1 MLKLKTRLKDS
12 AMIGYDPSF
21 NVNHFFF
28 EKGNFLKDWK
38 TEDGKY
44 AGNIIN
50 AYCSQFGI
58 NQRMLVVTLQRE
70 QGLIEDLGRPFT
82 NPPQDIRRLNGAT
95 GCGMWDDGTVISKVQ
110 GFEQQIAGACA
121 TYKKWYLIWK
131 AGTRKELVP
140 PDKEK
145 WCEPENA
152 ITYSL
157 LMYTPHASVLKLNED
172 IYDRYFPGYTDKQDK
187 VWPNS

>member
-1 MLKLKTRLKDS
+1 MPILKLKTRLKDS
-12 AMIGYDPSF
+12 AMIGYDPAF

-28 EKGNFLKDWK
+28 EIQNFLKDWQ

-50 AYCSQFGI
+50 AYCSKYGI

-70 QGLIEDLGRPFT
+70 QGLIEDLGKPFIK
-82 NPPQDIRRLNGAT
+82 PPTDPKRMNGAT
-95 GCGMWDDGTVISKVQ
+95 GCGMWDDGTVLGQLQ

-131 AGTRKELVP
+131 AGTQKELVP

-157 LMYTPHASVLKLNED
+157 LMYTPHASVLKFNED
-172 IYDRYFPGYTDKQDK
+172 IYDRYFKGYL
-187 VWPNS
+187 S